1 MVNDGI
7 LRLSSSLLGEIK
19 KMNSNVEMGYIK
31 EAYNNYK
38 NTIEI
43 YLHLESVL
51 PKNHSIIKS
60 AKKAIQ
66 GFKPIMENCMRKDS
80 EVISMISEAT
90 KAEKE
95 AKKVEMAA
103 KKEELKKVKELKSKL
118 KEDIRVV
125 KAAYDGLNGSIATSI
140 PDFKL
145 SRYHIKE
152 MILVCEEM
160 KSKIDALIGAEPQ
173 AEDNSQDE

>member
-1 MVNDGI
+1 
-7 LRLSSSLLGEIK
+7 
-19 KMNSNVEMGYIK
+19 
-31 EAYNNYK
+31 
-38 NTIEI
+38 
-43 YLHLESVL
+43 
-51 PKNHSIIKS
+51 
-60 AKKAIQ
+60 
-66 GFKPIMENCMRKDS
+66 MRKDS

>member
-66 GFKPIMENCMRKDS
+66 GFKPIMEICMRKDS
-80 EVISMISEAT
+80 EVISMFSEAT

-95 AKKVEMAA
+95 AKTVEMAA
-103 KKEELKKVKELKSKL
+103 KKEEHKKVKELKSKL

-173 AEDNSQDE
+173 AEDISQDE